1 MRYICDPHIVP
12 SVVPADLSAIEAA
25 AGRSVYANAL
35 HIDIVDGDFAHPPTW
50 PASLSEISAIESL
63 VTHSKRMRFTAH
75 LMVRNPLAF
84 GEALA
89 RAGVHSIIGHREAFA
104 APSEAT
110 AALAAWKDAGASEVG
125 IALKIDTP
133 LSALEGI
140 EGYDAVQLMSID
152 QIGQQGEPF
161 DDRILSRVEEFH
173 AEHPDTL
180 VAIDGGVSEAN
191 IEALV
196 RAGANRLV
204 VGHVLSESDNP
215 ERVFS
220 DMLERAMRGCAPIAA
235 ASAV

>member
-1 MRYICDPHIVP
+1 MRYICDPHIIP
-12 SVVPADLSAIEAA
+12 SVVPADLSSIEAA
-25 AGRSVYANAL
+25 VERAAYAHAL
-35 HIDIVDGDFAHPPTW
+35 HIDIADGRFAQNSTW
-50 PASLSEISAIESL
+50 PSSLGEIGGLRGITQRLA
-63 VTHSKRMRFTAH
+63 RMAFTAH
-75 LMVRNPLAF
+75 LMVQDPREIGLALI
-84 GEALA
+84 A
-89 RAGVHSIIGHREAFA
+89 AGVTNIVAHTESFA
-104 APSEAT
+104 APQ
-110 AALAAWKDAGASEVG
+110 AASQTLAAWRSAGAAEVG

-133 LSALEGI
+133 LSVLEGI
-140 EGYDAVQLMSID
+140 EGYDVVQLMSID
-152 QIGQQGEPF
+152 KIGQQGEPF

-235 ASAV
+235 HAAV